1 MGIFSKKREIDL
13 NNVID
18 RPTPPEERRI
28 AMLMQ
33 IATSWSTS
41 KPEVSLEIMDGID
54 SHPMLARTRG
64 WCYATMDDLESSLKS
79 FEEGFAQGDIRCG
92 VYAHRLL
99 REHTNDV
106 EKFEAMER
114 ALVPYFKKVDND
126 LLLAQAFL
134 SLTKGDYVGAFT
146 NYTNFVSG
154 DTNYQAGA
162 ISGIFTAYKALIEDI
177 LTKTV
182 SNREDVSD
190 EDTEAWMDAMDNF
203 FSDEIKTS
211 EGEGLGWNNFFFV
224 AFMAG
229 SLERELKAGFY
240 DSASVLPELNTLYQE
255 MIEMIDPP
263 IHPETL
269 SVDEVARILLIAIDK
284 GNIFS
289 LINDAPI
296 FFEENNLSQ
305 KPLKK
310 YQDEFKAWGFT
321 KFLEA

>member
-1 MGIFSKKREIDL
+1 MGIFSKKKESDL

-18 RPTPPEERRI
+18 NPTPPEERRV

-41 KPEVSLEIMDGID
+41 KPEVSLEIMNGIG

-64 WCYATMDDLESSLKS
+64 WCYATLDDLENSLKS
-79 FEEGFAQGDIRCG
+79 FEEGFAQGDVRCG

-154 DTNYQAGA
+154 DTNYKAGA
-162 ISGIFTAYKALIEDI
+162 MAGIFTAYKDL
-177 LTKTV
+177 V
-182 SNREDVSD
+182 

-229 SLERELKAGFY
+229 SLERELKAGHY
-240 DSASVLPELNTLYQE
+240 DSASALPELNALYQQ
-255 MIEMIDPP
+255 MIEIIDPP

-284 GNIFS
+284 GNVFA

-296 FFEENNLSQ
+296 FFEENNLSL

-310 YQDEFKAWGFT
+310 YQDEFEAWGFT